1 MAVKRAKAQAEALAV
16 PQNIQD
22 TPLSWK
28 DKLLAILRSDPLI
41 NGIVALAITVG
52 FFHGWLKI
60 HYRHLAVTF
69 LFDALL
75 LLALVL
81 VLLQQKRGVSFLPP
95 SPISGA
101 LKAFYA
107 VCFLYFFLPWGPPW
121 LICAASARGWCFAT
135 LMFILGYRLT
145 KSLNQVKGYFY
156 VLILLGV
163 ITAVYGIQQNPE
175 SVQRMMDEDE
185 VMAERFKNTNY
196 VTSQGKTQF
205 RVFSTFVSSG
215 VFGNTMAYVLVFAI
229 ALLSAPRVAKFERF
243 LLLGAA
249 APMAYAIFI
258 SGSRTSLMLLGFGLL
273 VIAWQRRN
281 FQNFILIPV
290 TLVVVFKLVVGF
302 TSGASAE
309 RFGSLLKFE
318 EVFYRNLIPTQIGWD
333 YMLDNPLG
341 GGLGKSSY
349 SIPFVL
355 ADRLGYSD
363 FCRADGDLG
372 RLMIELGIV
381 GVIFFGRVLW
391 VTLKST
397 RTHLL
402 VLRDTPLGVLAMAS
416 ASCFVMA
423 VTSFPS
429 GSPFLGIPTGALV
442 WFFLGTLEK
451 LASEYA
457 RGAWGLSETPSPQ
470 APAKRFLY
478 YRPKR

>member
-1 MAVKRAKAQAEALAV
+1 MAVSESLQSL
-16 PQNIQD
+16 QD
-22 TPLSWK
+22 APLSWK
-28 DKLLAILRSDPLI
+28 DKLLAIIESDPLI
-41 NGIVALAITVG
+41 NGIVALAITIG

-60 HYRHLAVTF
+60 HYRHPAVTF
-69 LFDALL
+69 LFDAFL

-81 VLLQQKRGVSFLPP
+81 VFLQQKRGVSFLPP

-101 LKAFYA
+101 LKGFYA
-107 VCFLYFFLPWGPPW
+107 VCGFYFFLPWGPPW
-121 LICAASARGWCFAT
+121 LICLASARGWCFAT

-163 ITAVYGIQQNPE
+163 ITAVYGIRQNPE
-175 SVQRMMDEDE
+175 SIQRMMDEDE
-185 VMAERFKNTNY
+185 VMAERFKNSNY
-196 VTSQGKTQF
+196 VTSQGKLQF
-205 RVFSTFVSSG
+205 RIFSTFVSSG
-215 VFGNTMAYVLVFAI
+215 VFGNTMAYVLIFAI
-229 ALLSAPRVAKFERF
+229 AMMSAPRATQFERF
-243 LLLGAA
+243 LLLGAM
-249 APMAYAIFI
+249 APMAYAIII
-258 SGSRTSLMLLGFGLL
+258 SGSRTSFMLLGFGFL

-290 TLVVVFKLVVGF
+290 ALVVAFKLGIGF

-309 RFGSLLKFE
+309 RFGSLLKFG
-318 EVFYRNLIPTQIGWD
+318 EVFYRNQIPTQIGWD

-355 ADRLGYSD
+355 SNRLGYSD
-363 FCRADGDLG
+363 FYGADGDLG

-381 GVIFFGRVLW
+381 GVIFFGRILW
-391 VTLKST
+391 VTLKT
-397 RTHLL
+397 AKTHLL
-402 VLRDTPLGVLAMAS
+402 VLRDTPLGTVAMAS

-423 VTSFPS
+423 VASFPS

-451 LASEYA
+451 LASEHA
-457 RGAWGLSETPSPQ
+457 KGAWELPETTSPQ